1 MVNFSVTVEK
11 KTQGENGCKRTMM
24 KNNLSEKQTKT
35 VLSGIFV
42 SEGAVKSLKN
52 SSLLLMENCH

>member
-24 KNNLSEKQTKT
+24 KNNLSEKTN
-35 VLSGIFV
+35 
-42 SEGAVKSLKN
+42 KN
-52 SSLLLMENCH
+52 CAFRDICL